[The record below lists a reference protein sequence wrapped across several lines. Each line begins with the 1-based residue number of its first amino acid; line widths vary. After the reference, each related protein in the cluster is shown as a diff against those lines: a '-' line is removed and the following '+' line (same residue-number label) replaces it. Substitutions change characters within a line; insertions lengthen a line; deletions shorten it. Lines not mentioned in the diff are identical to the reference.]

1 MKKNYR
7 AETDCLN
14 CGAVVQ
20 GNYCSVCGQQ
30 NIEVIEK
37 FWPMITHSIGH
48 YFHFDS
54 KLTNTIGPLLTK
66 PGYLTNY
73 YISGKRNSYL
83 HPIQT
88 YLFISIVFF
97 LLMPIGN
104 DVNIKDKKLASK
116 IKEEQIS
123 EKKLLES
130 AAKDANSAGITI
142 GKSTAGKEKHVIFN
156 GWQLDQDSTIEAYEK
171 RQNALPPSKRD
182 NFFSHYAN
190 KQLLKIT
197 GKDSE
202 KYVDKFIQNLP
213 KLMFILLPLFA
224 VILKLVFWRN
234 RKYYIEHFVY
244 SLHLH
249 SFLFILFIILLIL
262 DFISLGFIS
271 GGVITLI
278 AILLIIWYV
287 YRSLRVVYINSR
299 WRIIGKMLLLS
310 LSYMTVFFF
319 SLLMIVFILFFTI

>member
-7 AETDCLN
+7 VDTDCLN
-14 CGAVVQ
+14 CEATVVGQ
-20 GNYCSVCGQQ
+20 YCSACGQE

-37 FWPMITHSIGH
+37 FWPMITHNIGH

-54 KLTNTIGPLLTK
+54 KFLSTIGPLVTK
-66 PGYLTNY
+66 PGFLTNK
-73 YISGKRNSYL
+73 YIAGKRTSYL

-97 LLMPIGN
+97 LLMPIGSN
-104 DVNIKDKKLASK
+104 SNKGEKLSSK
-116 IKEEQIS
+116 IKEEQVS

-130 AAKDANSAGITI
+130 PAKDINKAGSTR
-142 GKSTAGKEKHVIFN
+142 GKSTPVKEKHITFN
-156 GWQLDQDSTIEAYEK
+156 GLQLDQDSTIEAYEE
-171 RQNALPPSKRD
+171 RQKKLSSSNRD
-182 NFFSHYAN
+182 NFFTHYAN
-190 KQLLKIT
+190 KQLLKLT

-202 KYVDKFIQNLP
+202 KNIDKFIRNLP

-249 SFLFILFIILLIL
+249 SFLFILFTILLIL
-262 DFISLGFIS
+262 DYISFGFLSGAFIGFMAT
-271 GGVITLI
+271 G
-278 AILLIIWYV
+278 LIIWYI
-287 YRSLRVVYINSR
+287 YRSLREVYKNNR
-299 WRIIGKMLLLS
+299 WRTIGKMIILYF
-310 LSYMTVFFF
+310 SYMTVFFF
-319 SLLMIVFILFFTI
+319 SFLLIVFIIFLTI